1 MLDMVK
7 CPFKLNFDDLKD
19 LGPTGFLE
27 TPMVD
32 DIMVMIFFLQHYHMS
47 VMKLQ
52 SLVQE
57 KVLHISDVIFLALV
71 FAIRDLTLIW
81 RIA

>member
-1 MLDMVK
+1 
-7 CPFKLNFDDLKD
+7 
-19 LGPTGFLE
+19 
-27 TPMVD
+27 MVD
-32 DIMVMIFFLQHYHMS
+32 DINGHDILLQHYHMS

>member
-1 MLDMVK
+1 
-7 CPFKLNFDDLKD
+7 
-19 LGPTGFLE
+19 
-27 TPMVD
+27 MVD
-32 DIMVMIFFLQHYHMS
+32 DINGYDILLQHYHMS

-52 SLVQE
+52 SPVQE
-57 KVLHISDVIFLALV
+57 KVLHISDVIFLASV